1 MVIMERINELRL
13 KLEKYSDRTPQDELL
28 CELILA
34 ICSESVDIIQR
45 RKLVDRLF
53 RKLQLSPKLSK
64 VSHPYYL
71 QAQNKTWLWLNKHLH
86 EFNPQRSPIQASLV
100 TWVNGHLRY
109 RIQDLYTSKN
119 SKNQNTLP
127 LEDLETSGF
136 YGCLDALDL
145 EIERI
150 DREEKQAL
158 VRDIANYFQGDP
170 QQELRNSHPRNR
182 PDCNCQ
188 IIAQKLLLDE
198 SPAKMATIA
207 RQLNIKEQTIRSFWR
222 RTGFSKIKK
231 IAVKIAEKYPQVL
244 AEL

>member
-1 MVIMERINELRL
+1 MERINELRL
-13 KLEKYSDRTPQDELL
+13 KLERYSDRSPQDERL
-28 CELILA
+28 CQLILN
-34 ICSESVDIIQR
+34 ICLLSGDNPQR

-53 RKLQLSPKLSK
+53 RQLQLSPKLSK
-64 VSHPYYL
+64 VSHPYYYE
-71 QAQNKTWLWLNKHLH
+71 AQNKTWLWLNKHLH
-86 EFNPQRSPIQASLV
+86 EFNPQHSPIQASLV

-109 RIQDLYTSKN
+109 RIKDLYTSQN
-119 SKNQNTLP
+119 SKYLNTVP
-127 LEDLETSGF
+127 LEALETSGF
-136 YGCLDALDL
+136 YGCLDALNC

-150 DREEKQAL
+150 EREEKQAL
-158 VRDIANYFQGDP
+158 ARDIANYFKGDP
-170 QQELRNSHPRNR
+170 QQELRNCHPRNR

-222 RTGFSKIKK
+222 RTGFSKIQK
-231 IAVKIAEKYPQVL
+231 IAVKIAEKYPQFL

>member
-1 MVIMERINELRL
+1 MERIDEFRL
-13 KLEKYSDRTPQDELL
+13 KLEKYSDRSPQDERL
-28 CELILA
+28 CQLILN
-34 ICSESVDIIQR
+34 ICLLSRDNPQR

-53 RKLQLSPKLSK
+53 RQLQLSPKLSK
-64 VSHPYYL
+64 VSHPYYYE
-71 QAQNKTWLWLNKHLH
+71 AQNKTWLWLNKHLH
-86 EFNPQRSPIQASLV
+86 EFNPQHSPIQASLI

-119 SKNQNTLP
+119 RKNLNTLP
-127 LEDLETSGF
+127 LEALETSGF
-136 YGCLDALDL
+136 YGCLDALNW

-150 DREEKQAL
+150 EREEKQAL
-158 VRDIANYFQGDP
+158 ARDIANYFQGDP
-170 QQELRNSHPRNR
+170 QQELRNCHPRNR

-231 IAVKIAEKYPQVL
+231 IAVKIAEKYPEL
-244 AEL
+244 IAEL

>member
-1 MVIMERINELRL
+1 MERINELRL
-13 KLEKYSDRTPQDELL
+13 KLEKYSDRTPKDELL
-28 CELILA
+28 CELILG
-34 ICSESVDIIQR
+34 ICSESLDIPQR
-45 RKLVDRLF
+45 RKFVDRLF

-109 RIQDLYTSKN
+109 RIQDLYTGKN
-119 SKNQNTLP
+119 GKNQNTLP
-127 LEDLETSGF
+127 LEALESGKF
-136 YGCLDALDL
+136 YKGCLDGWDL

-150 DREEKQAL
+150 ERQEKQAL
-158 VRDIANYFQGDP
+158 ARDIANYFKGDP
-170 QQELRNSHPRNR
+170 EQELRNCYPRNR

-198 SPAKMATIA
+198 SPAKISTIA
-207 RQLNIKEQTIRSFWR
+207 RQLNINESTIRSFWR
-222 RTGFSKIKK
+222 RTGFLKVQE
-231 IAVKIAEKYPQVL
+231 IAGKIAEEYPDVL
-244 AEL
+244 AEW

>member
-1 MVIMERINELRL
+1 MDRIDKFRL
-13 KLEKYSDRTPQDELL
+13 KLEKYSDRTPQDERL
-28 CELILA
+28 CQLILN
-34 ICSESVDIIQR
+34 ICLLSRDNPQR
-45 RKLVDRLF
+45 RKLVDRLL
-53 RKLQLSPKLSK
+53 RKLQISPKLSK
-64 VSHPYYL
+64 VSHPYYYE
-71 QAQNKTWLWLNKHLH
+71 AQNKTWLWLNKHLH
-86 EFNPQRSPIQASLV
+86 EFNPQHSPIQASLV

-119 SKNQNTLP
+119 RKNQNTLP
-127 LEDLETSGF
+127 LEALETSGF

-145 EIERI
+145 EIERME
-150 DREEKQAL
+150 RQEKQDLA
-158 VRDIANYFQGDP
+158 RDIAHYFQGDP
-170 QQELRNSHPRNR
+170 QQELRNCHPRNR

-188 IIAQKLLLDE
+188 IIAQKLLVDE

-231 IAVKIAEKYPQVL
+231 IAVKLAEKYPEVL